1 MEKRREMQMNRE
13 AKRYLRRLRR
23 CLRCPRAARERFLGE
38 VEAVMEDFLEEN
50 PDADY
55 AALCAYLGAPWELAH
70 TVCDTVPPE
79 EMRRYFRRRT
89 THFAAVIT
97 LLAVLL
103 CVAVWAIT
111 KYNTELQTVEV
122 ERTVVI
128 ING

>member
-1 MEKRREMQMNRE
+1 
-13 AKRYLRRLRR
+13 
-23 CLRCPRAARERFLGE
+23 
-38 VEAVMEDFLEEN
+38 MEDFLEEN
-50 PDADY
+50 PAAEY

-89 THFAAVIT
+89 ARFAVVIA

-111 KYNTELQTVEV
+111 KYNTELPTVEV
-122 ERTVVI
+122 ERTVTI
-128 ING
+128 IYG